1 MARFVGLDVS
11 QKLTSICVVDD
22 AGRRLWR
29 GQCHS
34 EPEPIERAVRRHA
47 GDDASIGIET
57 GPMTPWLVHE
67 LRGRGLNVVCLDARH
82 ASAALKMQMNK
93 TDQNDAEGLAQIMRT
108 GWYRSVHVKSLDA
121 HRTRALLGAR
131 AQLVGMTTRL
141 SNHIRGVLKTFG
153 MLPGAM
159 RGVPFDRRV
168 EALLADHG
176 DVAAIVRPMLT
187 AWRQLREQI
196 AVFDKAVRT
205 LAKND
210 PTCRLLMSVPGI
222 GVVTV
227 LAYVSTIEDPA
238 RFARSRSVGAHIGL
252 TPRQY
257 QSRTELPGRHVTIQ
271 QQRLFMKFRRHHP
284 QHIAAAKAGF
294 SDANRP
300 PHGEHRHLAVPPT
313 AVCSRRVA
321 DPFDGLWDHEIRPM
335 LEAHTGLRPVA
346 LLAGANVLLRAVLET
361 DQRVAERVE
370 AADCGGLDF
379 WLIPVT

>member
-1 MARFVGLDVS
+1 MAQFVGLDVS

-34 EPEPIERAVRRHA
+34 EPGPIERAVRRHA
-47 GDDASIGIET
+47 GDDANIGIET

-67 LRGRGLNVVCLDARH
+67 LRGRGVNVVCLDARH

-93 TDQNDAEGLAQIMRT
+93 TDQNDAEGLAHIMRT

-168 EALLADHG
+168 EALIVDRD
-176 DVAAIVRPMLT
+176 DVAAIIRPMLT

-222 GVVTV
+222 GV
-227 LAYVSTIEDPA
+227 
-238 RFARSRSVGAHIGL
+238 
-252 TPRQY
+252 
-257 QSRTELPGRHVTIQ
+257 
-271 QQRLFMKFRRHHP
+271 
-284 QHIAAAKAGF
+284 
-294 SDANRP
+294 
-300 PHGEHRHLAVPPT
+300 
-313 AVCSRRVA
+313 
-321 DPFDGLWDHEIRPM
+321 
-335 LEAHTGLRPVA
+335 
-346 LLAGANVLLRAVLET
+346 
-361 DQRVAERVE
+361 DQWRE
-370 AADCGGLDF
+370 AAGYAVDAPLC
-379 WLIPVT
+379 PVV